1 MTWKDLEA
9 VLINDATLSASAKR
23 QISDLMGEAY
33 APQNRES
40 SLSKLTELAGED
52 RIKRVVLALRT
63 EGYRQAVQETQAVNK
78 LYLQAI
84 RNGEVVTFKDLV
96 VGLINDATLSVP
108 VKRQVS
114 DLGKAYTL
122 QDKKSSFGKLKDLV
136 GKERIR
142 RVMLALTAAGATVP
156 AKRAAPEET
165 QAETQPEKRYLQTID
180 EVAEEYMCPIT
191 FELPIDPVIAE
202 DDRCYERCAIEEWF
216 ER

>member
-52 RIKRVVLALRT
+52 RIKRVVLALRA
-63 EGYRQAVQETQAVNK
+63 EGYRQAIEETQAVNK

-108 VKRQVS
+108 VKRQIS
-114 DLGKAYTL
+114 DLGKAYTP
-122 QDKKSSFGKLKDLV
+122 QDKASFFSKLKELA

-142 RVMLALTAAGATVP
+142 RVMLALKAAGATVP
-156 AKRAAPEET
+156 AKRAASEET
-165 QAETQPEKRYLQTID
+165 QAEGQTEKRYRQTID
-180 EVAEEYMCPIT
+180 EVAEEHVCPIT

-202 DDRCYERCAIEEWF
+202 WF
-216 ER
+216 ERQLQPRVNSPP

>member
-23 QISDLMGEAY
+23 QISDLMGKAY
-33 APQNRES
+33 APQDRES
-40 SLSKLTELAGED
+40 SFSKLTELAGED

-63 EGYRQAVQETQAVNK
+63 EGYRQAVEETQVVNK
-78 LYLQAI
+78 LYRQAI

-114 DLGKAYTL
+114 DLGEAYTP

-165 QAETQPEKRYLQTID
+165 QAETQTEKRYLQTID